1 MRCSMKVGHVV
12 RIRRRKGQAWRTAA
26 GRNGGKLMSA
36 QCKESC
42 MVRDFLRKKLHVR
55 QGGSV
60 RIGELH
66 ERYVRYVFWEL
77 PIEAHS

>member
-1 MRCSMKVGHVV
+1 
-12 RIRRRKGQAWRTAA
+12 
-26 GRNGGKLMSA
+26 
-36 QCKESC
+36 